1 MPKAAH
7 RTCPSCGSV
16 TTGAE
21 VDPDRRV
28 LVCDLCGAVTPFRLL
43 PPLLLLTGASGVGR
57 TTLYRHLLG
66 RISEAILI
74 DADLLWSVN
83 PAHDNA
89 TSGYRQFRALI
100 VHLAERLAANAQPV
114 LLEGT
119 CTLDQYET
127 LGERWYFSN
136 TAYLAVV
143 CDDETLRRR
152 LEARPDWR
160 RSRQDLEPMIRLD
173 QAFPRSAFRSAIR
186 RARHDRS
193 FDRRMRRRPP
203 RLDPCPGSGLAQYR
217 ATRRADPTLKS
228 ATCGFGTSSFACDGL
243 GLVTAVIPTQPG
255 RRSG

>member
-1 MPKAAH
+1 M
-7 RTCPSCGSV
+7 

-43 PPLLLLTGASGVGR
+43 PPLLLLTGASGAGR

-89 TSGYRQFRALI
+89 TSGYRQFRALV

-173 QAFPRSAFRSAIR
+173 QAFRDQRFDPPIAVLDTTASSIEECAVDLHDWIR
-186 RARHDRS
+186 V
-193 FDRRMRRRPP
+193 
-203 RLDPCPGSGLAQYR
+203 QV
-217 ATRRADPTLKS
+217 ADWLSTE
-228 ATCGFGTSSFACDGL
+228 
-243 GLVTAVIPTQPG
+243 QPEE
-255 RRSG
+255 RILREE